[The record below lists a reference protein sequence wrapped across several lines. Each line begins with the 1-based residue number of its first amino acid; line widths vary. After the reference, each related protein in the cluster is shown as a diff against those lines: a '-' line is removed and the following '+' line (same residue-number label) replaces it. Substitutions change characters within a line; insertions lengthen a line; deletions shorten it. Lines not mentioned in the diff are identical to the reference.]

1 MIKTTLA
8 ALLPLFMIGSSIPDE
23 DAASK
28 IDTTIATRDTPTE
41 SVEPVEKPV
50 EPTEEPELAG
60 YTCEGCTVQEQMA
73 LNAFHEQGITDKN
86 AIAALMGN
94 IKQESRFIPD
104 ICEGGA
110 RVPYHRCYTGGYG
123 LIQWTT
129 TGRYDGL
136 GRHAK
141 NIGLDPSTT
150 EAQLSYLFTEY
161 QWRQVEP
168 YMKTPGKSIEWY
180 MQHAYKWLGWGIH
193 GARTDYAYNYAK
205 MLYKPN

>member
-8 ALLPLFMIGSSIPDE
+8 AILPFLMFGSSIPE
-23 DAASK
+23 DDAVSK
-28 IDTTIATRDTPTE
+28 IDTTLASRDTPIET
-41 SVEPVEKPV
+41 PVEIEV
-50 EPTEEPELAG
+50 EKYTG
-60 YTCEGCTVQEQMA
+60 YTCEGCTIQEQMA
-73 LNAFHEQGITDKN
+73 LEAFHSRGITDKY

-94 IKQESRFIPD
+94 IKQESKFIPD

-110 RVPYHRCYTGGYG
+110 RVAYEDCHRGGYG

-136 GRHAK
+136 GYFCKRYDC
-141 NIGLDPSTT
+141 DPSTT
-150 EAQLSYLFTEY
+150 DGQLRYLFNEV
-161 QWRQVEP
+161 QWQRVEP

-193 GARTDYAYNYAK
+193 GARTDYAYNYAR
-205 MLYKPN
+205 MLYKAS

>member
-8 ALLPLFMIGSSIPDE
+8 AILPFLMFGSSIPE
-23 DAASK
+23 DDAVSK
-28 IDTTIATRDTPTE
+28 IDTSLASRDTPIET
-41 SVEPVEKPV
+41 PVEIEV
-50 EPTEEPELAG
+50 EKYTG
-60 YTCEGCTVQEQMA
+60 YTCEGCTIQEQMA
-73 LNAFHEQGITDKN
+73 LEAFHARGITDKY

-94 IKQESRFIPD
+94 IKQESKFIPD

-110 RVPYHRCYTGGYG
+110 RVAYEDCHRGGYG

-136 GRHAK
+136 GYFCKRYDC
-141 NIGLDPSTT
+141 NPSTT
-150 EAQLSYLFTEY
+150 DGQLRYLFNEV
-161 QWRQVEP
+161 QWQRVEP

-193 GARTDYAYNYAK
+193 GARTDYAYNYAR
-205 MLYKPN
+205 MLYKAS

>member
-8 ALLPLFMIGSSIPDE
+8 ALLPFLMLGSSVPDE
-23 DAASK
+23 AAAK
-28 IDTTIATRDTPTE
+28 IDTEVANNVTPIETPVAIE
-41 SVEPVEKPV
+41 TVEF
-50 EPTEEPELAG
+50 TG
-60 YTCEGCTVQEQMA
+60 YTCEGCTIQEQMA
-73 LNAFHEQGITDKN
+73 LDAFHARGITDKN

-94 IKQESRFIPD
+94 IRQESKFIPD

-110 RVPYHRCYTGGYG
+110 RVPYEHCHTGGYG

-129 TGRYDGL
+129 VNRYDGL

-141 NIGLDPSTT
+141 NLGLNPATT

-161 QWRQVEP
+161 QWKRVEP

-193 GARTDYAYNYAK
+193 GARTDYAYNYAR
-205 MLYKPN
+205 MLYKPT

>member
-8 ALLPLFMIGSSIPDE
+8 AILPFLMFGSSIPE
-23 DAASK
+23 DDAVSK
-28 IDTTIATRDTPTE
+28 IDTSLESRDTPIET
-41 SVEPVEKPV
+41 PVEIEV
-50 EPTEEPELAG
+50 EKYTG
-60 YTCEGCTVQEQMA
+60 YTCEGCTIQEQMA
-73 LNAFHEQGITDKN
+73 LEAFHSRGITDKY

-94 IKQESRFIPD
+94 IKQESKFIPD

-110 RVPYHRCYTGGYG
+110 RVAYEDCHRGGYG

-136 GRHAK
+136 GYFCKRYDC
-141 NIGLDPSTT
+141 NPSTT
-150 EAQLSYLFTEY
+150 DGQLRYLFNEV
-161 QWRQVEP
+161 QWQRVEP

-193 GARTDYAYNYAK
+193 GARTDYAYNYAR
-205 MLYKPN
+205 MLYKAS

>member
-8 ALLPLFMIGSSIPDE
+8 AILPFLMFGSTIPD
-23 DAASK
+23 DDVASK
-28 IDTTIATRDTPTE
+28 IDTTLASRDTPIET
-41 SVEPVEKPV
+41 PVEIETV
-50 EPTEEPELAG
+50 EYTG
-60 YTCEGCTVQEQMA
+60 YTCDGCTTQEQMA
-73 LNAFHEQGITDKN
+73 LEAFHARGITDKN

-94 IKQESRFIPD
+94 IRQESKFIPD

-110 RVPYHRCYTGGYG
+110 RVPYERCYSGGYG

-136 GRHAK
+136 GRHAR
-141 NIGLDPSTT
+141 NIGKSPSTT

-161 QWRQVEP
+161 EWKRVEP

-193 GARTDYAYNYAK
+193 GARTDYAYNYAR
-205 MLYKPN
+205 MLYKAS

>member
-1 MIKTTLA
+1 MFKTTLA
-8 ALLPLFMIGSSIPDE
+8 ALLPFLMLGSSVPDE
-23 DAASK
+23 AAAK
-28 IDTTIATRDTPTE
+28 IDTALASRET
-41 SVEPVEKPV
+41 PVETPV
-50 EPTEEPELAG
+50 EIEVEKYTG
-60 YTCEGCTVQEQMA
+60 YTCEGCTIQEQMA
-73 LNAFHEQGITDKN
+73 LDAFHARGITDKN

-94 IKQESRFIPD
+94 IRQESKFIPD

-110 RVPYHRCYTGGYG
+110 RVAYEHCYTGGYG

-129 TGRYDGL
+129 VNRYDGL

-141 NIGLDPSTT
+141 NLGLNPATT

-161 QWRQVEP
+161 QWQRVEP

-193 GARTDYAYNYAK
+193 GARTDYAYNYAR
-205 MLYKPN
+205 MLYKAT